1 MKLGRNIQDIQRKN
15 RCVVLQT
22 MLEQKEI
29 SRIDLSRIT
38 ELNKA
43 TITNITRDFINR
55 GVVEEIG
62 AIEAS
67 NGRRTA
73 GLSLKMDE
81 VVTITLRV
89 YQNEVQ
95 AAVCNIHGKLEEYQK
110 VGCITNG
117 DGQIILAELEKH
129 TKRLLAYCQNNNKKI
144 LGIAIATLGWVFSGK
159 STNYSQYVY
168 ADCFPELAVIDIQK
182 EMEKRFPGYRVIVD
196 HDANMS
202 ALAEWK
208 ELIIADEQINSI
220 LNIVCGIGFGGGIV
234 INGELFRGKN
244 GVAGEVGHMGINCNA
259 MAYGGDSVKRGY
271 HSIFEDYASPLA
283 LRESIKERL
292 FEYPDTILTENSKF
306 EEIYECYERDDELA
320 VWAVNRQ
327 ARYLAY
333 GITGLIFVLNPDVII
348 LGDEIIHSQKFLQ
361 KLRGFMEEYLPKVFH
376 DELDIRMSTLK
387 QNSILKG
394 AGISMTKSYF
404 ENYEIVD
411 FISEYYPNPAEK

>member
-1 MKLGRNIQDIQRKN
+1 MKLGGNIQDIQRRN

-22 MLEQKEI
+22 MLERREI

-43 TITNITRDFINR
+43 TITNITREFIER
-55 GVVEEIG
+55 GIVEEIG

-89 YQNEVQ
+89 YQNEIQ
-95 AAVCNIHGKLEEYQK
+95 AAICNIHSRLEEYQQ
-110 VGCITNG
+110 VGCIPNG
-117 DGQIILAELEKH
+117 DGRIILKELEKH
-129 TKRLLAYCQNNNKKI
+129 TRRLLNYCRDNHKKI
-144 LGIAIATLGWVFSGK
+144 LGIAVATLGWVFSGK
-159 STNYSQYVY
+159 STGYSRHVY
-168 ADCFPELAVIDIQK
+168 ADCFPELSDIDIQK

-202 ALAEWK
+202 ALAEWR
-208 ELIIADEQINSI
+208 ELLKADEHVESM

-259 MAYGGDSVKRGY
+259 MAYGGSSTRRGY
-271 HSIFEDYASPLA
+271 HSVFEDYASPLA

-292 FEYPDTILTENSKF
+292 FEYPNTSLTEHSGF
-306 EEIYECYERDDELA
+306 DEIYQCYEQEDELA
-320 VWAVNRQ
+320 VWAVTRQ

-333 GITGLIFVLNPDVII
+333 GITGLVFVLNPDVII
-348 LGDEIIHSQKFLQ
+348 LGDEIIHSEKFLHT
-361 KLRGFMEEYLPKVFH
+361 LHRFMKEYLPKVFH
-376 DELDIRMSTLK
+376 DELDIRISTLK
-387 QNSILKG
+387 RNSILKG
-394 AGISMTKSYF
+394 AGISMTKTYF
-404 ENYEIVD
+404 KNYGIVD
-411 FISEYYPNPAEK
+411 FIAEHYPQNIRE

>member
-43 TITNITRDFINR
+43 TITNITRDFIER
-55 GVVEEIG
+55 GVIREIG

-73 GLSLKMDE
+73 GLSLMMEE

-89 YQNEVQ
+89 YQNEIQ
-95 AAVCNIHGKLEEYQK
+95 AAICNIHGKLEEYQK
-110 VGCITNG
+110 VNCMPNG
-117 DGQIILAELEKH
+117 DGQIILSELEKH
-129 TKRLLAYCQNNNKKI
+129 TKRLLAYCHEHKKKI
-144 LGIAIATLGWVFSGK
+144 LGIAVATLGWVFSGK
-159 STNYSQYVY
+159 STGYSQYVY

-182 EMEKRFPGYRVIVD
+182 EIAERFPGYRVIVD

-208 ELIIADEQINSI
+208 ELVKADEHIDSL

-234 INGELFRGKN
+234 IKGELFRGKN

-259 MAYGGDSVKRGY
+259 MNYGGNSIRRKY

-292 FEYPDTILTENSKF
+292 FEYPDTPLTDQSRF
-306 EEIYECYERDDELA
+306 EEIYECYEQGDELA
-320 VWAVNRQ
+320 VWAVTRQ

-348 LGDEIIHSQKFLQ
+348 LGDEIIHSEKFLG
-361 KLRGFMEEYLPKVFH
+361 KLRFFMKNYLPEVFY
-376 DELDIRMSTLK
+376 DEVDIRISTLK

-394 AGISMTKSYF
+394 AGIAMTKSF
-404 ENYEIVD
+404 FKSYEIVD
-411 FISEYYPNPAEK
+411 FIAENYPIQN

>member
-29 SRIDLSRIT
+29 SRVDLSRVT
-38 ELNKA
+38 QLNKA
-43 TITNITRDFINR
+43 TITNIIRDFIER
-55 GVVEEIG
+55 GIVEEIG

-81 VVTITLRV
+81 VVIITLRV
-89 YQNEVQ
+89 YQNEIH
-95 AAVCNIHGKLEEYQK
+95 AAICNIHGKLEEYQK
-110 VGCITNG
+110 VNCMPNG
-117 DGQIILAELEKH
+117 DGQIILTQLEKH
-129 TKRLLAYCQNNNKKI
+129 TKRMLVYCQERKKRI

-159 STNYSQYVY
+159 STGYSQYVY
-168 ADCFPELAVIDIQK
+168 ADCFPELAYIDIKK
-182 EMEKRFPGYRVIVD
+182 EMEERFLGYRIIVD

-208 ELIIADEQINSI
+208 ELYKNDEHVDSM

-234 INGELFRGKN
+234 IKGELFRGKN

-259 MAYGGDSVKRGY
+259 MAYGGNSVKRKY
-271 HSIFEDYASPLA
+271 HSMFEDYASPLA

-292 FEYPDTILTENSKF
+292 YEYPNTPLTEYSTF
-306 EEIYECYERDDELA
+306 EEIYEAYEQEDELA
-320 VWAVNRQ
+320 VWAVTRQ

-333 GITGLIFVLNPDVII
+333 GITGLIFILNPEVII
-348 LGDEIIHSQKFLQ
+348 LGDEIIHSEKFLK
-361 KLRGFMEEYLPKVFH
+361 KLRGFMNEYLPDVFH
-376 DELDIRMSTLK
+376 DEVDIRISNLK
-387 QNSILKG
+387 QNSVLKG
-394 AGISMTKSYF
+394 AGISMVKSYF
-404 ENYEIVD
+404 ENYGIVD
-411 FISEYYPNPAEK
+411 FIAENYPNSVEQ